1 MSSFLSAIPALI
13 GVVIGVIATGWVE
26 RTHWRRSQAI
36 RWDERRIDA
45 YVEYAKAIK
54 KIHMTVLAMVEP
66 SLVHNLAEPIN
77 REAGLEMIAQ
87 AEAHRAEAWETMLLL
102 ADQPTAYAALRW
114 HDVVKIEAEF
124 VRSRPNDAGSDD
136 WIAAVRNANEARDH
150 FYEAARKSVNVTGGQ
165 MTSTI
170 TQLLATEQARQDRE
184 QIGQH
189 SVLGRA
195 DP

>member
-1 MSSFLSAIPALI
+1 MGSFLSAIPALI

-26 RTHWRRSQAI
+26 RTHWKRSQAI

-45 YVEYAKAIK
+45 YVEYAKTIK

-114 HDVVKIEAEF
+114 RNMVKIETEF

-136 WIAAVRNANEARDH
+136 WIATVKNVNEARDH
-150 FYEAARKSVNVTGGQ
+150 FYEAARKSVNVAGGQ
-165 MTSTI
+165 VTSTI
-170 TQLLATEQARQDRE
+170 TQLLATDRAQQDRE
-184 QIGQH
+184 QIRQH
-189 SVLGRA
+189 SAPDRA
-195 DP
+195 NP